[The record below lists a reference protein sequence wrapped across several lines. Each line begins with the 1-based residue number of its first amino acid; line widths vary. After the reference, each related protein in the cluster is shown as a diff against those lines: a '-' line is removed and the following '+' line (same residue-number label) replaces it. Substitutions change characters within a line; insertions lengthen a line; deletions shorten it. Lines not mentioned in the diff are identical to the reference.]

1 MSRKRKRGETK
12 TSSRQK
18 RRRYSDEQ
26 RRQAVADVEAMG
38 VAEAARVH
46 GMPKATLHAWTK
58 SPQWKNRAKA
68 SAEGAGAAPAKGRRF
83 TAEQRAHALAL
94 VASGMK
100 RVEVASVMG
109 TTVESVRRWVRAA
122 EEKAAMPAVPVAVST
137 ESVVASS
144 SEAASG
150 ATTTTAATKRSLYAP
165 RDPGQGLSEYE
176 TAAIL
181 EIKKRHPSMGP
192 AQIRAQLKRFKKWR
206 LSVKAIARVL
216 RVHGYD
222 LVRRESRPE
231 GPEPVRFEAPHR
243 NAIWQV
249 DFAELRVGG
258 EKRNLFVV
266 LDDFS
271 RYVVG
276 HRMTEHQSADAA
288 LEVLRAA
295 IARHGKPEAIRSD
308 RGGGFKSA
316 EFTGALEAELI
327 DHIVGRAYHPQG
339 GGKVESLIGTVR
351 RELWDTE
358 HFADLAEA
366 ERRLAIFIDDYNER
380 RAHMG
385 IDGLTPSDRF
395 FGRGDRVLATIDAI
409 SRKRQ
414 GHFAHSAT
422 ADEPSDEL
430 FGPHAGAP
438 LEVLRLVLHNGK
450 LELRFCGAR
459 CVLGPLESVSA

>member
-1 MSRKRKRGETK
+1 L
-12 TSSRQK
+12 RQR
-18 RRRYSDEQ
+18 RRRYNDEE
-26 RRQAVADVEAMG
+26 RGRAVADVAAVG
-38 VAEAARVH
+38 VAEAARMH
-46 GMPKATLHAWTK
+46 GVPKTTLHAWTR
-58 SPQWKNRAKA
+58 SPQWKKRPEA
-68 SAEGAGAAPAKGRRF
+68 STKGSEAAPARGRRF

-100 RVEVASVMG
+100 RVDIASVMG
-109 TTVESVRRWVRAA
+109 TTVESVRLWVKAA
-122 EEKAAMPAVPVAVST
+122 EAKGAMPAVPVAKPTQST
-137 ESVVASS
+137 TMSS
-144 SEAASG
+144 SRETPSPTTRAA
-150 ATTTTAATKRSLYAP
+150 APTRSLYAP

-216 RVHGYD
+216 RAHGYD

-243 NAIWQV
+243 NAMWQV
-249 DFAELRVGG
+249 DYAELRVAG
-258 EKRNLFVV
+258 EKRHLCVV

-276 HRMTEHQSADAA
+276 HRLTEHPSADAA

-295 IARHGKPEAIRSD
+295 IARHGKPEAVRTD

-316 EFTGALEAELI
+316 EFTSALEAELI
-327 DHIVGRAYHPQG
+327 DHIVGRSYHPQG

-358 HFADLAEA
+358 HFGDLAEA
-366 ERRLAIFIDDYNER
+366 ERRLGEFIDDYNER

-385 IDGLTPSDRF
+385 IDGLTPSDRYF
-395 FGRGDRVLATIDAI
+395 ARADRVLATIDAI

-414 GHFAHSAT
+414 GQFVQHSA
-422 ADEPSDEL
+422 AENAPLEEL
-430 FGPHAGAP
+430 LGPHAGAP
-438 LEVLRLVLHNGK
+438 LEVLRLVLHDGK

-459 CVLGPLESVSA
+459 CVLGPLEGVSA

>member
-12 TSSRQK
+12 SSSRQK
-18 RRRYSDEQ
+18 RRHYSDDE
-26 RRQAVADVEAMG
+26 RRRAVADVEAMG

-46 GMPKATLHAWTK
+46 GMPKTTLHAWTK
-58 SPQWKNRAKA
+58 SPQWKKRPKA
-68 SAEGAGAAPAKGRRF
+68 SPEGAERAPAKGRRF
-83 TAEQRAHALAL
+83 TAEQRAHALSL

-100 RVEVASVMG
+100 RVEIASVMG
-109 TTVESVRRWVRAA
+109 TTVESVRRWVNAA
-122 EEKAAMPAVPVAVST
+122 EEKAAMPAVPVAVPAQSEAT
-137 ESVVASS
+137 SS
-144 SEAASG
+144 SKAAS
-150 ATTTTAATKRSLYAP
+150 TAARPAPARSLYAP

-216 RVHGYD
+216 RAHGYQ

-249 DFAELRVGG
+249 DYAELRVGG
-258 EKRNLFVV
+258 EKRHLFVV

-295 IARHGKPEAIRSD
+295 IARHGKPEAIRTD

-327 DHIVGRAYHPQG
+327 DHIVGRSYHPQG

-366 ERRLAIFIDDYNER
+366 ERRLAEFIDDYNER

-385 IDGLTPSDRF
+385 IDGLTPSDRY
-395 FGRGDRVLATIDAI
+395 FGRADRVLATIDAI

-414 GHFAHSAT
+414 GQFAHIASAD
-422 ADEPSDEL
+422 APFEEL
-430 FGPHAGAP
+430 LGPHAGAP
-438 LEVLRLVLHNGK
+438 LEVLRLVLHGGK

-459 CVLGPLESVSA
+459 CVLGPLESTSA